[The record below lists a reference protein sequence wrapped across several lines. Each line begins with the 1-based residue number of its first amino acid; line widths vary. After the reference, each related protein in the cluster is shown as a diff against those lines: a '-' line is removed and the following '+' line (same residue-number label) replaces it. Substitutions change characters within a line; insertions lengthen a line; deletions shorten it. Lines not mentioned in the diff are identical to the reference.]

1 MVTHSFFFPIPPEP
15 KKRPNKY
22 AASHPSTRAF
32 ESAIVEMVR
41 EQWTCEPL
49 RGRLKVEMRFAD
61 DGVAVDVYELP
72 TNKRPNKLKGDV
84 DNYEKAILDAM
95 QYLVF
100 QNDSQV
106 DKLSG
111 EMVSIA
117 EGCHVTE

>member
-1 MVTHSFFFPIPPEP
+1 
-15 KKRPNKY
+15 
-22 AASHPSTRAF
+22 
-32 ESAIVEMVR
+32 
-41 EQWTCEPL
+41 
-49 RGRLKVEMRFAD
+49 MRFAD